1 MVGAIFQI
9 DLLGGSVA
17 QHIRNVREV
26 LRAPLRWVGSP
37 KCLASRSQSQSG
49 GYHTVFRGVKQVT
62 LKNKRRIR
70 ELFHQIAGRT
80 DKDATHPT
88 EGCVPLR
95 NTLRSELTIRS
106 NTSERPEKQLGFL
119 LRAYPSG

>member
-1 MVGAIFQI
+1 MGWITQAE
-9 DLLGGSVA
+9 A
-17 QHIRNVREV
+17 K
-26 LRAPLRWVGSP
+26 SP
-37 KCLASRSQSQSG
+37 SG

-62 LKNKRRIR
+62 VKNKRRIR

-80 DKDATHPT
+80 DKDATHLT

-106 NTSERPEKQLGFL
+106 NTSGRPEKQLD
-119 LRAYPSG
+119 SG